1 MSESFIDLG
10 GKVALVTG
18 ATSGIGAASA
28 LELARH
34 GADLWLTGRDPGR
47 GEALCGQVRALGRR
61 AGFLAGDIRDSAFCD
76 ELVRACVQQL
86 GRLDVVVNSAGVC
99 KVASTVDTDD
109 ATWHQTMDIN
119 VNGTFF
125 TSRAA
130 LRVMAAQG
138 SGAIVNLA
146 SDWGLVGA
154 PEAAAYCASK
164 GAIVMLTK
172 AMAMDHAAQGIRI
185 NAVCPGDTDTP
196 MMDDDFVQRGIS
208 PEQGRAL
215 CSEGIPMGRMAR
227 AEEVARVVAFLA
239 SDAASFMTGSAVPVD
254 GGHSAV

>member
-1 MSESFIDLG
+1 MSEPFIDLG

-28 LELARH
+28 RELARH
-34 GADLWLTGRDPGR
+34 GADLWLSGRDPGR
-47 GEALCGQVRALGRR
+47 GETLCGEIRGLGRR
-61 AGFLAGDIRDSAFCD
+61 AQFMAGDIRDRVFCD
-76 ELVRACVQQL
+76 ELVRACVEQF
-86 GRLDVVVNSAGVC
+86 GRLDVVVNSAGIC
-99 KVASTVDTDD
+99 RVASTVETDD
-109 ATWHQTMDIN
+109 ATWHDTMDIN

-130 LRVMAAQG
+130 LKVMAGQG
-138 SGAIVNLA
+138 SGSIVNLA

-164 GAIVMLTK
+164 GAVIMLTR
-172 AMAMDHAAQGIRI
+172 AMAMDHAGQGIRI

-196 MMDDDFVQRGIS
+196 MMDEDFVQRGMS
-208 PEQGRAL
+208 PAQGRAL
-215 CSEGIPMGRMAR
+215 CAEGIPMGRMAR

-239 SDAASFMTGSAVPVD
+239 SDAASFMTGTAVPVD
-254 GGHSAV
+254 GGHSAM